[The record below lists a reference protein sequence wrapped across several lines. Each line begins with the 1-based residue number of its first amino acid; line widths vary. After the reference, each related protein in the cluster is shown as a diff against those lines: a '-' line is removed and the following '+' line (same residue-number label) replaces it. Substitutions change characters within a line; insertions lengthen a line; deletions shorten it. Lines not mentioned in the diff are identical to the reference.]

1 MSDLLVLIFFGGW
14 EWGMV
19 YKLMSVVTS
28 TCFPVHPSSWIN
40 PGFYYHLGKRAILQI
55 VW

>member
-19 YKLMSVVTS
+19 YKLMSVATS

-40 PGFYYHLGKRAILQI
+40 PGFYYHLEKRAILQI